1 MSAIS
6 RRAAGLA
13 AVLLCAGVLAGCA
26 APASESAAGPTPEPE
41 SSAASTTL
49 DATP

>member
-26 APASESAAGPTPEPE
+26 APASESAAGTGILGSIHHAGRQPP
-41 SSAASTTL
+41 
-49 DATP
+49 